1 MLLNDRVKEVKRNY
15 SLSLYE
21 TKLNKKF
28 SQHYAF
34 FEALSQYIDKAYL
47 YLKESDILSRYMLLN
62 TDFDIEFEV
71 DTNDVLYSFGCY
83 KIGIYF
89 CDGEIFDYHESY
101 SKFVGEGIL
110 NYCCTSVS
118 CDYHIFRKD
127 LYKTIYDILGCTVYI
142 DRFQLLDNGSV
153 SLPLFT
159 HNGVHFNINNYDE
172 YQKSVV
178 TDLFYAKFRD
188 LNIKNVT
195 KLKFISK
202 DIYYGCED
210 FLQYIQSNIYCK
222 GAIIE
227 GLFLNCSLEDKKYFD
242 SKLEWLKKLENIKI
256 DNVEL
261 YPFEYH
267 IRLIKM
273 GDTNE
278 YYREFDGFRT
288 LR

>member
-47 YLKESDILSRYMLLN
+47 YLKESDVLSRYMLLN

-71 DTNDVLYSFGCY
+71 DTNDILYSFGCY

-89 CDGEIFDYHESY
+89 CEGDIFDYHESY
-101 SKFVGEGIL
+101 SKFVGEGTL
-110 NYCCTSVS
+110 NYCCKSVY
-118 CDYHIFRKD
+118 CDYRIFKKD

-142 DRFQLLDNGSV
+142 DKFQLLSSNSV

-159 HNGVHFNINNYDE
+159 YNSVEFDINNYDN
-172 YQKSVV
+172 YQKNIV
-178 TDLFYAKFRD
+178 TDLFYARFNYLD
-188 LNIKNVT
+188 IKDVI

-202 DIYYGCED
+202 DIYYGGED
-210 FLQYIQSNIYCK
+210 FLKYIQSNIYCK

-227 GLFLNCSLEDKKYFD
+227 GLFLNCSLDDKKYIE
-242 SKLEWLKKLENIKI
+242 SKLEELKKLKNIKI
-256 DNVEL
+256 ESVEL

-267 IRLIKM
+267 IKVIKM
-273 GDTNE
+273 G
-278 YYREFDGFRT
+278 
-288 LR
+288 